1 MLRVVSSV
9 SFREER
15 GLGLWGRGWGNAVI
29 GEIKNSC
36 VSVSD
41 IIVYFVYIPGLQLF
55 RTKDFVS

>member
-1 MLRVVSSV
+1 MQY
-9 SFREER
+9 
-15 GLGLWGRGWGNAVI
+15 I